1 MTLLNVNELQWS
13 CSLAVWQMLIL
24 EKVSEEQ
31 EFREKDRLKLENQQ
45 KEARGATGM
54 IIVLVLMRC

>member
-1 MTLLNVNELQWS
+1 
-13 CSLAVWQMLIL
+13 MLIL

-45 KEARGATGM
+45 KESGGAIGM
-54 IIVLVLMRC
+54 IIVLLLIHC